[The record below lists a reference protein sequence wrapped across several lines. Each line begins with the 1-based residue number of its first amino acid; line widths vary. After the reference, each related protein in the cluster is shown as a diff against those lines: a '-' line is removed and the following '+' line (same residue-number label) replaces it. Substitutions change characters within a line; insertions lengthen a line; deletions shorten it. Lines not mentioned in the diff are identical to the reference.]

1 MRNRLALGLIL
12 AFSGAALG
20 QPAPPADAQKSR
32 IDAPGASIPLD
43 VREQYLGRTGTKT
56 AVKFI
61 LSVSRADLRGPASSP
76 RVVSFTLSGV
86 VNDAKGG
93 NVDAFRV
100 PADVD
105 LGADAGAP
113 VSITFLR
120 PLPSGTFEVQFRLE
134 GALGRAVATRA
145 VTISVPEMT
154 SEFRAED
161 AGTDAGG
168 LPSAAAVVLESENRQ
183 VAPPDAG
190 NLVKIVAPQTEVPV
204 GLLRIGCEVKPPVSR
219 VEFWLD
225 DRKVLVKNRA
235 PYEVELDLGKVP
247 KKQTLKAVGFDAH
260 GNFVDADAWAIN
272 EKDARLSVRLL
283 ELPKEKSA
291 GDLVEVEGRRPV
303 HGGRHGD
310 EARALARRPQGQGV
324 GPPALRRHGADGAR
338 SRRRRSCARRRRTR
352 TGKEFTDL
360 KLLKGE
366 SRFMSKMEVDLVEL
380 PVSVYDADGHLV
392 KGLTKEDFTVTE
404 DAVKQELTSFEFA
417 ESLPLSL
424 GIVIDGSGSMKD
436 AMPIVHQAAS
446 EFVQKLVSKE
456 KDQGFV
462 VEFRERPTL
471 LASLSHESIDLE
483 RAIAETHADGATAL
497 YDAVVMAL
505 YQFRATP
512 GRKAV
517 VVLTDGDDNHSWTDY
532 PTLRRYA
539 RSAGVP
545 IYFIGLN
552 LSFLDTGI
560 KGRMKRTRRR
570 HGRRGV
576 LRGQGDRASRRL
588 PDDRDGAP
596 LAVLPE
602 VPHEL
607 PEGREPVPRDRG
619 EAQGPEAEGEDD
631 PRVFSLTS
639 RATARVCAAVVP
651 QQPPARR
658 APSATHSSASAA

>member
-1 MRNRLALGLIL
+1 MRKRLALGLIL
-12 AFSGAALG
+12 ALSGAAHG

-32 IDAPGASIPLD
+32 IDAPGTSIPLD

-86 VNDAKGG
+86 VSDTKGG
-93 NVDAFRV
+93 NVDAFRI

-105 LGADAGAP
+105 LGADASAP

-283 ELPKEKSA
+283 ELPKEKA
-291 GDLVEVEGRRPV
+291 TGDMVEVKVAVQAMAGGTATKLELWLDDHKVKEWTRPPYV
-303 HGGRHGD
+303 AMVPTAQIQKATLMRATATD
-310 EARALARRPQGQGV
+310 E
-324 GPPALRRHGADGAR
+324 
-338 SRRRRSCARRRRTR
+338 S
-352 TGKEFTDL
+352 GKEFTDL
-360 KLLKGE
+360 KLLKGQ
-366 SRFMSKMEVDLVEL
+366 SRFVSRMEVDLVEL
-380 PVSVYDADGHLV
+380 PVSVYDAEGHLV

-471 LASLSHESIDLE
+471 LASLSHGALDLE

-512 GRKAV
+512 GRKAA

-539 RSAGVP
+539 RTAGVP

-552 LSFLDTGI
+552 LSFLETGI
-560 KGRMKRTRRR
+560 KGRMRELAADTGAEAFFVGK
-570 HGRRGV
+570 
-576 LRGQGDRASRRL
+576 AAAL
-588 PDDRDGAP
+588 PDVYRTIETELRSQYFLRYLTNSQKGENQFRAI
-596 LAVLPE
+596 E
-602 VPHEL
+602 VRLKDPKL
-607 PEGREPVPRDRG
+607 RAKTIRG
-619 EAQGPEAEGEDD
+619 YFP
-631 PRVFSLTS
+631 
-639 RATARVCAAVVP
+639 
-651 QQPPARR
+651 
-658 APSATHSSASAA
+658 